1 MNFHIFKIN
10 PDIQFKR
17 RKKKKENKSHLPG
30 LSSQKSLPVS
40 KKNVSLSN
48 WESLWKK
55 KLSRTYFKERK
66 SKVYKTYEILKN
78 V

>member
-40 KKNVSLSN
+40 KKKCFIIKLRKFM
-48 WESLWKK
+48 KK
-55 KLSRTYFKERK
+55 KTVTYVFQRTKVK
-66 SKVYKTYEILKN
+66 SL
-78 V
+78 

>member
-17 RKKKKENKSHLPG
+17 RKKKENKSHLPG

-48 WESLWKK
+48 WERLWKK
-55 KLSRTYFKERK
+55 NSHVRI
-66 SKVYKTYEILKN
+66 SKNESQKFIRHMRF
-78 V
+78 